1 MCEPRHLRVLKK
13 ICELLQPLREISQTF
28 VRISIVFLLFVL
40 FFFWEVILA
49 ALHQLHSGGSS
60 LRSVIELDEG
70 KSCTGDVED
79 EAVQELADTP
89 RITNGT
95 KLSVLHELS
104 SLVWSVVV
112 VDRLPTPRNFCA
124 LRRVFQAIRLQAYLL
139 TIAQSR
145 RAQDREQKPVVPH
158 LFALLHWLSLPL
170 WGFLAFRRVSS
181 SSELKSSSAQHVH

>member
-1 MCEPRHLRVLKK
+1 M
-13 ICELLQPLREISQTF
+13 
-28 VRISIVFLLFVL
+28 
-40 FFFWEVILA
+40 
-49 ALHQLHSGGSS
+49 
-60 LRSVIELDEG
+60 IELDEG

-89 RITNGT
+89 GITNGT

-112 VDRLPTPRNFCA
+112 VDRLPTPRNFRV

-170 WGFLAFRRVSS
+170 WGFWLSAEFPVHPSSNPLLLSTCIESATNSRSS
-181 SSELKSSSAQHVH
+181 SNFELGAGVALISIGE